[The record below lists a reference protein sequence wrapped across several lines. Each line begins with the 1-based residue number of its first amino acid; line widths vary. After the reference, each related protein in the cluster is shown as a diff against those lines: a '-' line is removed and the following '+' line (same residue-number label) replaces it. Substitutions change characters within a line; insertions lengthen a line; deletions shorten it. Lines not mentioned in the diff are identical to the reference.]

1 MIGNACRR
9 PVAVL
14 LMLVGMWPALGHA
27 TLVSVSVDRLIEGML
42 ATQSMSAEFV
52 QTTSAGRS
60 GRIRTTSGVF
70 WILRPGQVRWEVRRP
85 SLQVQI
91 INSREFWSYDADLA
105 QASMRPRDSAQLSG
119 VAGLLLSGQTLDRDA
134 LMSRYAFNDLGN
146 RQGLSWIEVVPRQPE
161 PGLERMRI
169 GIDAQSVP
177 MRFEIVDSLGQVS
190 QIELQKVQKNVVID
204 PRVFEFTPPAG
215 VSVLRGRPSPEIDQL
230 SSGGG

>member
-1 MIGNACRR
+1 MNTSISRR
-9 PVAVL
+9 AL
-14 LMLVGMWPALGHA
+14 LSLM
-27 TLVSVSVDRLIEGML
+27 VSVFLSGAGASVWAGDAVDRLIEGML
-42 ATQSMSAEFV
+42 ATQSMSAEFT

-60 GRIRTTSGVF
+60 GRLRTTSGVF

-105 QASMRPRDSAQLSG
+105 QASMRPRDSAQLAG
-119 VAGLLLSGQTLDRDA
+119 VAGLLLNGQTLDRDA
-134 LMSRYAFNDLGN
+134 LMARYAFNDLGN
-146 RQGLSWIEVVPRQPE
+146 RQGLAWVEVVPRQPE

-177 MRFEIVDSLGQVS
+177 LRFDIVDSLGQVS

-215 VSVLRGRPSPEIDQL
+215 VSVLRSF
-230 SSGGG
+230 

>member
-1 MIGNACRR
+1 MNSSVRR
-9 PVAVL
+9 HLLL
-14 LMLVGMWPALGHA
+14 LMVACCLYPVGRGAVAGDA
-27 TLVSVSVDRLIEGML
+27 ADRLMEGML
-42 ATQSMSAEFV
+42 ATQSMSAEFT

-60 GRIRTTSGVF
+60 GRLRITSGMF

-105 QASMRPRDSAQLSG
+105 QASVRPRESAQLAG
-119 VAGLLLSGQTLDRDA
+119 VAGLMLNGQTLDRDA
-134 LMSRYAFNDLGN
+134 LLSRYAFTDLGN

-190 QIELQKVQKNVVID
+190 QIELQKVQKNVVIE
-204 PRVFEFTPPAG
+204 PRVFDFTPPAG
-215 VSVLRGRPSPEIDQL
+215 VSVLRAMP
-230 SSGGG
+230 